1 MIGTLSGLRV
11 VDFTT
16 TIAGPYCTRL
26 LADLGADV
34 VKIEAPQGDVLR
46 SSPPLRNHASL
57 AFGQLNAGKRSV
69 KLDLKRSDDVEVARR
84 LAGQAD
90 VLVENFRPG
99 VMARLGLDFNA
110 LSDASPRLIYC
121 AISGYGQTGP
131 SAELPAYAPVIH
143 AASGYDRAYQAY
155 QPGRTTPDQC
165 GIFTA
170 DILAGTYALSG
181 ILAALHRRHTTGLG
195 QLVDVSMFESM
206 LALLLNDVQRA
217 QLGTSSPPIAFQPFA
232 TADDAVMI
240 ALVSP
245 KNFIGVA
252 SAASR
257 PDWLS
262 LLQLERLE
270 LKDFMNALEAWTRTQ
285 TSDACLALLRRYGV
299 PCSAYRSVAEALNDP
314 QIAHRG
320 ALCEVQ
326 DSEGAFRVVAAP
338 FHLSRDQPTVGQR
351 VPGLGEHTH
360 AVRASAEAGRWAVK
374 VGA

>member
-1 MIGTLSGLRV
+1 MTGTLSGLRV

-46 SSPPLRNHASL
+46 LSPPLRNHASL
-57 AFGQLNAGKRSV
+57 AFGQLNAGKRSIM
-69 KLDLKRSDDVEVARR
+69 LDLKSPDDIRVARY
-84 LAGQAD
+84 LASQAD

-99 VMARLGLDFNA
+99 VMARLGLDFNV
-110 LSDASPRLIYC
+110 LHNASPRLIYC

-143 AASGYDRAYQAY
+143 AASGYDRAHQAY

-170 DILAGTYALSG
+170 DILAGAYALSG

-206 LALLLNDVQRA
+206 LALLLNDVQHA
-217 QLGTSSPPIAFQPFA
+217 QFDVPSPPVAFQPFA
-232 TADDAVMI
+232 TADGAIMI

-252 SAASR
+252 NAAGR
-257 PDWLS
+257 PDWLG
-262 LLQLERLE
+262 LLQTERLE
-270 LKDFMNALEAWTRTQ
+270 LKGFMNALEAWTRTQ
-285 TSDACLALLRRYGV
+285 PSDACLELLRRHGV
-299 PCSAYRSVAEALNDP
+299 PCSAYRSVAEALDDP
-314 QIAHRG
+314 QLAHRG
-320 ALCEVQ
+320 ALCEAE

-338 FHLSRDQPTVGQR
+338 FRLSRDRPEVGRR

-360 AVRASAEAGRWAVK
+360 AIRTAAESGRWDADVRA
-374 VGA
+374 